1 MEEWQSKEFKKA
13 KADELAATD
22 LSMFSLGSIDPRL
35 EQYVRG
41 VADDPDGHN
50 LFEILAVQKFIRLM
64 GRYHFDAGKVREFAR
79 FYERLKFSGLHGR
92 RCYKL
97 TPVQYFQFAS
107 ILGFVRRDGYRLVR
121 NAILFVPRKFSK
133 TTSTASLATY
143 ELYAGDANAQAYC
156 AANAYKQAQICF
168 KEISKITRQTDP
180 KHKYFKATRETL
192 KWVDGNPW
200 GKESF
205 VECLTGGGGT
215 KDGLSASLVIF
226 DEYAAA
232 KYVAGHSDSA
242 ELMQVLRS
250 SMGTRREPLTVI
262 ITTASRVVAGPFEV
276 ELDNAKKTLLGEI
289 DNDAEFAHIF
299 QPDAWEMDDEHIGL
313 PSVWHKCNPH
323 IGITIHDEFYGEQYE
338 AALNDPD
345 KMIEFKTKLLNI
357 FVAGNVQAWMPLSI
371 TKHLVTE
378 KGVRRGLEGMPC
390 MVALDLSVSDDFSVA
405 VYNCYDED
413 SESFH
418 IDLDCYIPEE
428 TLRTHPN
435 RRLYQRWVDDG
446 WMRVCAGKIIDG
458 DQIAE
463 DIMDAADHVDIQG
476 IGYDAYKN
484 ALVINPLRAAIGP
497 VADKILKA
505 VPQTQANFTNPVEV
519 FEMLAKCERPKV
531 FFSQNPILPYCFA
544 NCYIDTDTMG
554 NKKPFKMKA
563 NLKIDAAIGT
573 LMTFWLWNRT

>member
-1 MEEWQSKEFKKA
+1 MEEWQTRDYKRKV
-13 KADELAATD
+13 ADTLASVKLTGYK
-22 LSMFSLGSIDPRL
+22 LKGIDPRL
-35 EQYVRG
+35 DAYVRT
-41 VADDPDGHN
+41 VIDDPDAHN
-50 LFEILAVQKFIRLM
+50 LFELLAVRKFLRLM
-64 GRYHFDAGKVREFAR
+64 DTYDFRSDKVRKFAI
-79 FYERLKFSGLHGR
+79 FYESLKFPGLNGR
-92 RCYKL
+92 KCYRL

-107 ILGFVRRDGYRLVR
+107 ILGFYRKDGLRLVR

-143 ELYAGDANAQAYC
+143 ELVAGDANAQAYC

-168 KEISKITRQTDP
+168 KEITKITRQIDP
-180 KHKYFKATRETL
+180 NHKYFKATRETL
-192 KWVDGNPW
+192 RWLDNPY

-215 KDGLSASLVIF
+215 KDGLNASLVIF

-250 SMGTRREPLTVI
+250 SMGTRTEPLVVI
-262 ITTASRVVAGPFEV
+262 ITTASRVVAGPFET
-276 ELDNAKKTLLGEI
+276 ELDNAKRTLLGEI

-299 QPDAWEMDDEHIGL
+299 QPDAWEMDEEHIAL

-323 IGITIHDEFYGEQYE
+323 IGITIQPDFYREQYE
-338 AALNDPD
+338 AAQNDPD

-446 WMRVCAGKIIDG
+446 WMRVCSGKIIDG

-554 NKKPFKMKA
+554 NKKPYKMKA